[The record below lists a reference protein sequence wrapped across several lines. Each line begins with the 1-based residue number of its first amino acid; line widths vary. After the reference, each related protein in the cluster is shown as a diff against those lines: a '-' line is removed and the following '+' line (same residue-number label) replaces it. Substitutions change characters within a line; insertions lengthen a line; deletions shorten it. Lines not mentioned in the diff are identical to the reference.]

1 MDKLHRLGRLQRL
14 VQAADGPIDG
24 RKKLH
29 KLAYLCQRKGT
40 DLGQTFQFHM
50 YGVYSSSL
58 ARDVG
63 AAKAWNLLQEVP
75 VGGGSYEIFLH
86 RDPLPTEF
94 QSAADEAGYRTVQEL
109 AGQAPTTL
117 EVLST
122 VVYLWDLGFRGGDL
136 KESLLGVKGHLQFR
150 FGDAFA
156 LADKHFGIGIK

>member
-1 MDKLHRLGRLQRL
+1 MEKLHRLGRLQRL
-14 VQAADGPIDG
+14 VQAAAGPIDG

-40 DLGQTFQFHM
+40 DLGQTFHFHM
-50 YGVYSSSL
+50 YGVYSLSL

-63 AAKAWNLLQEVP
+63 AAKAWNLLEEVP
-75 VGGGSYEIFLH
+75 SGGGSYEISLN

-109 AGQAPTTL
+109 AGEASTTL

-122 VVYLWDLGFRGGDL
+122 VVYLWDLGFRGGNL
-136 KESLLGVKGHLQFR
+136 RESLLGVKGHLEFR
-150 FGDAFA
+150 FGDAFE
-156 LADKHFGIGIK
+156 LADKHFGIRMR